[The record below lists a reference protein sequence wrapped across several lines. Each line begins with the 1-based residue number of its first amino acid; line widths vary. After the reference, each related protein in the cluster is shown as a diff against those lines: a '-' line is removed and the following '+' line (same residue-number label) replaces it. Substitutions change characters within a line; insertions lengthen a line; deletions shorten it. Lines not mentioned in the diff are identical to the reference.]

1 MACSVDRNSGSV
13 KNWYITEEL
22 PRGVGYGQGR
32 HLRPSPA
39 FPVKSYTSEK
49 DVRETAYVGMSAN
62 GAWPMILKR
71 TYVQDKSG
79 KAPDSPIP
87 INDEVGR
94 GLLIQFKTLQGNMAC
109 QLIPHWIF
117 CCPGVL
123 SMFKQ
128 WLNQDPDLSW
138 EVDVGKEAR
147 EMMACYSGTHVWKP
161 LGPSKQWLKPLPS
174 VHTPNYKNAT
184 QQPPWDLPIAFKD
197 YEIPSTI
204 RDQLERFRAA
214 HPKDRLPMG
223 LLTVALFN
231 YHYLKSLPE
240 LPQEKFE
247 SSVMKSLG
255 RPPLV
260 PLGVF
265 LIYFCVNLQR
275 TTLLELAA
283 FPNSFR
289 FAKHCYDSDL
299 ELYGSRMNVNLEAI
313 NEPALM
319 ELMDELEPK
328 PVAKL
333 LPSDICGC
341 TMPVFVDLSESELG
355 SVQNTSDD
363 RKTAL
368 QATVS
373 TIGDIRGFGFQ
384 DPAFTSV
391 TSHRVLRHR
400 DTYSHYEPKPI
411 KWIADRD
418 LDIAE
423 LTREQHEKGFK
434 FHSPVEDG
442 GLYII
447 STHMTVPRRTHREDE
462 SDLEDGPASASPD
475 TATLEQLEMEK
486 SRLEGKLSTITEEAR
501 TSKFAY
507 VDALESAL
515 AAEGM
520 LKVRED
526 NEIPVT
532 DQFREEVSKL
542 RREADM
548 KECAK
553 DEFEA
558 SKRLVE
564 EKLKD
569 VVKNIDELQ
578 RKTAKSEASKADSLK
593 RKASKKPQ
601 EDDAKRA
608 RMSPDPSDGDDF
620 LDSLTKEDRDY
631 YTATRG
637 FPIAGVL
644 MSTAQANVV
653 KARVQK
659 GFKAIAEA
667 QQLQF
672 GRDYVFDGDGFPVLP
687 PREGEG
693 ATGNGEEGR
702 KMPE

>member
-1 MACSVDRNSGSV
+1 MASSVDRNSGPEET
-13 KNWYITEEL
+13 WYITEEL

-32 HLRPSPA
+32 HLRPNPA

-49 DVRETAYVGMSAN
+49 DVREAVYLGMSAN

-71 TYVQDKSG
+71 TYAQDKSV
-79 KAPDSPIP
+79 KAPDPPIP

-94 GLLIQFKTLQGNMAC
+94 GLLIQFTSLQGNMAC
-109 QLIPHWIF
+109 QLIPHWVF

-128 WLNQDPDLSW
+128 WLNQDPDLGW
-138 EVDVGKEAR
+138 EINMSKEVR
-147 EMMACYSGTHVWKP
+147 EMMACYGGTRVWKP
-161 LGPSKQWLKPLPS
+161 LGLSKQWLKPLPS
-174 VHTPNYKNAT
+174 VHTPGYKNAS
-184 QQPPWDLPIAFKD
+184 QQPPWDFPIAFKD
-197 YEIPSTI
+197 YGTPSAI
-204 RDQLERFRAA
+204 RDQLEHFRAA

-247 SSVMKSLG
+247 PSVMKSLG

-265 LIYFCVNLQR
+265 LIYFCVNLRR
-275 TTLLELAA
+275 TTLLELVA

-299 ELYGSRMNVNLEAI
+299 ELYGGRMKVNLEAI

-319 ELMDELEPK
+319 KLMDELGPK

-333 LPSDICGC
+333 LPSDIHGS
-341 TMPVFVDLSESELG
+341 TIPAFVDLSESELG
-355 SVQNTSDD
+355 CVQNTSED

-373 TIGDIRGFGFQ
+373 TIGDIRGFGFL
-384 DPAFTSV
+384 DPAFTSARF
-391 TSHRVLRHR
+391 HRVLRHR

-418 LDIAE
+418 LDIPE
-423 LTREQHEKGFK
+423 LTKEQHEKGFM

-442 GLYII
+442 GRYIV
-447 STHMTVPRRTHREDE
+447 STHMTVLRRTHHEDE
-462 SDLEDGPASASPD
+462 SGLEGGPASVPPATAS
-475 TATLEQLEMEK
+475 LEQLKLERF
-486 SRLEGKLSTITEEAR
+486 RLEGMLSTITEE
-501 TSKFAY
+501 TNISKFAF

-515 AAEGM
+515 AAESI
-520 LKVRED
+520 LKARED
-526 NEIPVT
+526 NEVQVT
-532 DQFREEVSKL
+532 DRFRDRVNKL

-548 KECAK
+548 RESAK
-553 DEFEA
+553 DELEN
-558 SKRLVE
+558 SKTLLE
-564 EKLKD
+564 KKLKD
-569 VVKNIDELQ
+569 VARNIDELQ
-578 RKTAKSEASKADSLK
+578 RKTAESEANKADTLK

-608 RMSPDPSDGDDF
+608 RMSSDTSDEDDF
-620 LDSLTKEDRDY
+620 LDTLTKEDRDY
-631 YTATRG
+631 YIATRD

-659 GFKAIAEA
+659 GFRGIAKA
-667 QQLQF
+667 QRLQF
-672 GRDYVFDGDGFPVLP
+672 GRDYIFNDEGLPVLP
-687 PREGEG
+687 PTEDEG
-693 ATGNGEEGR
+693 ARGNDEEG
-702 KMPE
+702 KGD

>member
-1 MACSVDRNSGSV
+1 MAGSVNRNSESA

-49 DVRETAYVGMSAN
+49 DVLETAYLGMSAN
-62 GAWPMILKR
+62 GAWPMMLRR
-71 TYVQDKSG
+71 TYTQEKSG
-79 KAPDSPIP
+79 KTPDSPIP

-94 GLLIQFKTLQGNMAC
+94 GLLIQFTSFQGSMAC

-138 EVDVGKEAR
+138 EVDVGKQAE
-147 EMMACYSGTHVWKP
+147 EMMACYSGTRVWKP

-174 VHTPNYKNAT
+174 VHTPGYKNAG
-184 QQPPWDLPIAFKD
+184 QQPPWDFPIAFKD
-197 YEIPSTI
+197 YEIPPTI
-204 RDQLERFRAA
+204 RDQLENFRAA

-231 YHYLKSLPE
+231 YYYLKSLPE

-247 SSVMKSLG
+247 SNVMKSLG

-265 LIYFCVNLQR
+265 LIYFCVNLRR

-299 ELYGSRMNVNLEAI
+299 ELYGGRMGVNLEAI
-313 NEPALM
+313 NELALM

-333 LPSDICGC
+333 LPSDIRGS
-341 TMPVFVDLSESELG
+341 TVPAFVDLSESEIG

-373 TIGDIRGFGFQ
+373 AIGDIRGFGFQ

-391 TSHRVLRHR
+391 RYHRVLRHR

-411 KWIADRD
+411 KWIADRN
-418 LDIAE
+418 LDIPE
-423 LTREQHEKGFK
+423 LTKEQHEKEFH

-447 STHMTVPRRTHREDE
+447 STHMTAPRRMHHEDE
-462 SDLEDGPASASPD
+462 SNLEGGPASASPD
-475 TATLEQLEMEK
+475 TAILEQLKLEK

-501 TSKFAY
+501 TAKFAF

-520 LKVRED
+520 LKARED
-526 NEIPVT
+526 NDVQVM
-532 DQFREEVSKL
+532 DQFREEVTKL
-542 RREADM
+542 RQEADM
-548 KECAK
+548 RERAK
-553 DEFEA
+553 DEFEN
-558 SKRLVE
+558 SKTLLE

-578 RKTAKSEASKADSLK
+578 RKGAESQANMANSLK
-593 RKASKKPQ
+593 RKAGKKPR
-601 EDDAKRA
+601 EDHAKRT
-608 RMSPDPSDGDDF
+608 RMSSDTSDGDDF

-631 YTATRG
+631 YTATRD

-659 GFKAIAEA
+659 GFRGIAEA

-672 GRDYVFDGDGFPVLP
+672 GRDYVFNDDGFPVLP
-687 PREGEG
+687 PREDEG
-693 ATGNGEEGR
+693 ARGNYEEG
-702 KMPE
+702 KKDA